1 MKIAVL
7 DDYLGY
13 SDRYADWGALGNGVA
28 VFRDPIPAESLAE
41 TLARLVSQASGSGMR
56 ARSTRAVRARWP
68 PPSGRYVTSTQEG
81 DNLLL

>member
-28 VFRDPIPAESLAE
+28 VFRDPIPAESENGNAK
-41 TLARLVSQASGSGMR
+41 VSHGSGVIISLR
-56 ARSTRAVRARWP
+56 AT
-68 PPSGRYVTSTQEG
+68 
-81 DNLLL
+81 

>member
-41 TLARLVSQASGSGMR
+41 TLARREPTWHPTLSRVRGSQCAFER
-56 ARSTRAVRARWP
+56 NAA
-68 PPSGRYVTSTQEG
+68 
-81 DNLLL
+81 